1 MSPSEGLEALAAS
14 DKTSL
19 GSGFHKYRLRVRVRD
34 SCVFVDPEQADI
46 TISDA
51 SERLFRG
58 SLRPNVD
65 GEGSVLDGC
74 FYLSWMA
81 RFVFF
86 PVTLLTSVG
95 VSVVALL
102 HPSIWPVGLLALPFW
117 YFALGY
123 LFPRLR
129 IVDARRGEA
138 MLREWLATLLASG

>member
-19 GSGFHKYRLRVRVRD
+19 GSGFRRYRLRVRVRD

-58 SLRPNVD
+58 SLRPNAD

-86 PVTLLTSVG
+86 
-95 VSVVALL
+95 
-102 HPSIWPVGLLALPFW
+102 PFW